1 MQGIRRRLS
10 YANVLATLALVFAMS
25 GGALAAN
32 HYLLNSAKQI
42 SPKLLAKLKGRAGAK
57 GKAGPAGPAGPTGPA
72 GATGAQGP
80 AGPQGTQGAAAP
92 TTLPS
97 GQTESGLYYMGQG
110 NAVENARVEA
120 AVRFPIALD
129 TPIAPTHV
137 VYLQATATNEHC
149 AGPGRAAPGYLCI
162 YSVFHARAEWQGTY
176 QMDGETLVSG
186 GTGRLGFLIE
196 DRVTENTPHVYD
208 GGNWSVTAP

>member
-1 MQGIRRRLS
+1 MQGIRRRLG
-10 YANVLATLALVFAMS
+10 YANVVATLALVFAMS

-32 HYLLNSAKQI
+32 HYLLSSTKQI

-57 GKAGPAGPAGPTGPA
+57 GKAGAAGPSGPA
-72 GATGAQGP
+72 GATGVQGP
-80 AGPQGTQGAAAP
+80 AGPQGAQGPAAP

-120 AVRFPIALD
+120 AVRFPIPLD
-129 TPIAPTHV
+129 TPIQSMHV
-137 VYLQATATNEHC
+137 VYLEATATNEHC
-149 AGPGRAAPGYLCI
+149 GGPGQAAPGYLCI
-162 YSVFHARAEWQGTY
+162 YSVFHARNSYQGTY
-176 QMDGETLVSG
+176 QLDGQTLVGG